1 MHLPIHCLVMTQPS
15 EKELIRTWKWGFFMA
30 TLPKI
35 QIGSTGSYVR
45 LLQINLTG
53 LALNYNG
60 FAIDGVFDTKTEKA
74 VKNFQD
80 RFMLNPTGVVS
91 TSTWRVLNDNVRAV
105 QNLLNAKGYQ
115 TGYPD
120 GHFGPMTTNAV
131 RRFQTDN
138 GLYPSG
144 IVEPR
149 TRQKLFNPYPKDNFE
164 SRPSSNNLSS
174 LNPHVALLARRFLRL
189 AKENNLDVRITAAFR
204 SWSEEDRLF
213 AQGRWAPGP
222 IVTNAR
228 GGDSYHNWGLAF
240 DAAPFEGGQISSDQ
254 QKFIQMGHLGQQV
267 GLQWGGTFK
276 AIVDYPHFQYTFGL
290 NTWDLLNGVRPSV

>member
-1 MHLPIHCLVMTQPS
+1 M
-15 EKELIRTWKWGFFMA
+15 
-30 TLPKI
+30 
-35 QIGSTGSYVR
+35 
-45 LLQINLTG
+45 
-53 LALNYNG
+53 
-60 FAIDGVFDTKTEKA
+60 
-74 VKNFQD
+74 VKNPAAARQTESPWL
-80 RFMLNPTGVVS
+80 RTV
-91 TSTWRVLNDNVRAV
+91 AV
-105 QNLLNAKGYQ
+105 
-115 TGYPD
+115 
-120 GHFGPMTTNAV
+120 
-131 RRFQTDN
+131 
-138 GLYPSG
+138 
-144 IVEPR
+144 
-149 TRQKLFNPYPKDNFE
+149 
-164 SRPSSNNLSS
+164 SRPSSNDLSS
-174 LNPHVALLARRFLRL
+174 LNPHLALLARRFLRL

-213 AQGRWAPGP
+213 AQGWWAPGP